1 MYTFCLNPYNKP
13 YENILELIL
22 YVIFDE
28 KTCKNSWKTIKRK
41 LEMNSKWKIMKK
53 CNINEK
59 KTNYSMISKTGKV
72 QILKF
77 RQWRNVWDSKCEHN
91 INVLDVQGQV

>member
-59 KTNYSMISKTGKV
+59 NKLFHDIQNWKGSDFKV
-72 QILKF
+72 
-77 RQWRNVWDSKCEHN
+77 
-91 INVLDVQGQV
+91 